1 MTAGALGLDLLVGAA
16 TVLAAIVAARLA
28 HGVGL
33 PALLVFLGLGLALGE
48 SGIGIQ
54 FSNAELAEILGLE
67 PWC

>member
-1 MTAGALGLDLLVGAA
+1 MTPGVFGLDLLIGAV

-28 HGVGL
+28 HSAGL

-48 SGIGIQ
+48 SGIGIR
-54 FSNAELAEILGLE
+54 FDNAGLAEVLAWA